1 MAWMTTILLHLFSRM
16 YRCVF
21 SSRLRVVISE
31 VLLELKNTL
40 VKLTAISCMIE
51 SRRMR
56 LETALYYYLAPQF
69 YQVTL

>member
-51 SRRMR
+51 FRRMR

-69 YQVTL
+69 YQVKL

>member
-69 YQVTL
+69 YQVKL

>member
-51 SRRMR
+51 SRRMG

-69 YQVTL
+69 YQVKL